1 MYILHVLSD
10 DLRAKRHATLP
21 LHELNVKADALNA
34 FLRRQETRPRC
45 FDHYKRGVSVV

>member
-34 FLRRQETRPRC
+34 FLLDASIAKNEEFLSYNPSAT
-45 FDHYKRGVSVV
+45 